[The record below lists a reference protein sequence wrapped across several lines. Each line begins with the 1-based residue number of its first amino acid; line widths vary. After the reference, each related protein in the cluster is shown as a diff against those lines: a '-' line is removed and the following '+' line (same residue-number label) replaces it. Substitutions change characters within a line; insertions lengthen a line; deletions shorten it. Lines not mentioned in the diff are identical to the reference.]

1 MPRLDIDLIPVLRD
15 NYIHLLHDR
24 ETGATAVVDPALAE
38 PVEALLAQRGWTLT
52 HIFNTHHHDDHTG
65 GNLRLKAA
73 TGCRIV
79 GAGADAQRLPGLDIP
94 LEDGDAV
101 VFGGTTL
108 QAIATPGHTLGHLCY
123 WLPEEQ
129 TLFSGDTLF
138 SLGCGRLFEGSAAQM
153 WASLSRLAALPGAT
167 RLYCAHE
174 YTQSNAAFARTIEP
188 GNTALA
194 ERCAEVEALRAQGL
208 PTLPSTLA
216 REVAANPF
224 LRADQPAIRRALG
237 LDQTPAAGVFAELR
251 RRKDVF

>member
-15 NYIHLLHDR
+15 NYIHLLRDPD
-24 ETGATAVVDPALAE
+24 TGATAVVDPAQAE
-38 PVEALLAQRGWTLT
+38 PVEALLARRGWTLT

-79 GAGADAQRLPGLDIP
+79 GAGADAHRLPGLDIP

-108 QAIATPGHTLGHLCY
+108 RAIATPGHTLGHLCY
-123 WLPEEQ
+123 WLAEDQ
-129 TLFSGDTLF
+129 ALFSGDTLF

-153 WASLSRLAALPGAT
+153 WDSLSRLAALPGAT

-174 YTQSNAAFARTIEP
+174 YTQSNAA
-188 GNTALA
+188 LA
-194 ERCAEVEALRAQGL
+194 ERCSEVEAARAAGL

-216 REVAANPF
+216 RETATNPF
-224 LRADQPAIRRALG
+224 LRADHPEVRRALG
-237 LDQTPAAGVFAELR
+237 MAEAPAAEVFAALR